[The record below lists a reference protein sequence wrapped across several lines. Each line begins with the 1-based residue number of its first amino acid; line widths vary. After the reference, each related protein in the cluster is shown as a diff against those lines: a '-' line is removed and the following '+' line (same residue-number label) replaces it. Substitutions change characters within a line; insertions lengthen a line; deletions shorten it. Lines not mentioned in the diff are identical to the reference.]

1 MKQVRFFLS
10 WVLLLFFLGS
20 CQQGKKAGS
29 RQGTRAVAVHFKPG
43 IVYDTVRCVKH
54 PGESYALA
62 LPSQYIAGK
71 RFPVLFLFDAQAR
84 GSLPVKRYQPLA
96 DSFGIILVASNNS
109 KNGLTAP
116 ERNRIIYHFMED
128 VEKRFSLDARR
139 IYTGGFSGG
148 ARIAAG
154 IGLTNTGVAG
164 TIGCA
169 AGFPQLRQVA
179 NKQLA
184 YAGIVG
190 NTDFNYIEIEQ
201 LARQLDAAGWRH
213 CLLVF
218 NGHHQWPPLKTMK
231 MAFYFLQTD
240 AMRRH
245 LIPVDSQ
252 ILQGLKS
259 IFDKERMKAR
269 RENNLLLQWQ
279 TDKTA
284 IAFLE
289 KLTDVSVYQ
298 KEEAVLQKNPLWQK
312 QQRRQA
318 ALLKEELQR
327 QQQLARALQ
336 TEPAAWWKKTLQE
349 LAQEKKAARL
359 PAKKQMIQRLF
370 NYLSLVGY
378 LYAEGSLKNRQWEEA
393 RKYLMIY
400 RFVDPGNPEVYFL
413 QARLFAMTGKPPDK
427 ILAALQT
434 AADKG
439 FYDVKTLN
447 ADPLFVGLYNN
458 SRFRKI
464 RQQIAKNP
472 LKEM

>member
-1 MKQVRFFLS
+1 MKQVRFLFLG
-10 WVLLLFFLGS
+10 VVLLFFLGS
-20 CQQGKKAGS
+20 CQQGKKSGS
-29 RQGTRAVAVHFKPG
+29 QQKARVIANYFKPG
-43 IVYDTVRCVKH
+43 IVYDTVKCVKH

-62 LPSQYIAGK
+62 LPSQYVSGK

-96 DSFGIILVASNNS
+96 DSLGIILVASNNS
-109 KNGLTAP
+109 KNGLAAP
-116 ERNRIIYHFMED
+116 QRNRIIYHFMED
-128 VEKRFSLDARR
+128 VEKRFALDARR

-169 AGFPQLRQVA
+169 AGFPQLRQIT

-184 YAGIVG
+184 YVSIVG

-201 LARQLDAAGWRH
+201 LARQLDAARWRH

-245 LIPVDSQ
+245 MISVNSR
-252 ILQGLKS
+252 ILQGLKKV
-259 IFDKERMKAR
+259 FDEERMNAR
-269 RENNLLLQWQ
+269 REDNLLLQGQ

-289 KLTDVSVYQ
+289 KLTDVSVYR
-298 KEEAVLQKNPLWQK
+298 KEEAALQKNPVWQK
-312 QQRRQA
+312 QQSRQA
-318 ALLKEELQR
+318 ALLKQEQQR

-336 TEPAAWWKKTLQE
+336 TEPAAWWKKTLQD
-349 LAQEKKAARL
+349 LAQEKKAARW
-359 PAKKQMIQRLF
+359 PARKLMVQRLF
-370 NYLSLVGY
+370 NYLSLMGY
-378 LYAEGSLKNRQWEEA
+378 LYADGSLKNRQWEEA

-400 RFVDPGNPEVYFL
+400 RFVDPDNPEVYFL
-413 QARLFAMTGKPPDK
+413 QARLFAMTGEPPAK

-439 FYDVKTLN
+439 FYDVKKLN
-447 ADPLFVGLYNN
+447 ADPLFVTLYNN
-458 SRFRKI
+458 PRFRKI
-464 RQQIAKNP
+464 RQQIKKNP

>member
-1 MKQVRFFLS
+1 MKQVHFLFFGV
-10 WVLLLFFLGS
+10 VLVFFLGS
-20 CQQGKKAGS
+20 CHQGKKAGNQQKA
-29 RQGTRAVAVHFKPG
+29 RVMANYFKPG
-43 IVYDTVRCVKH
+43 VVYDTVKCVRH
-54 PGESYALA
+54 PDESYALA
-62 LPSQYIAGK
+62 LPSQYDAGK

-84 GSLPVKRYQPLA
+84 GGLPVKRYQPLA

-128 VEKRFSLDARR
+128 VEKRFALDARR

-169 AGFPQLRQVA
+169 AGFPQLRQIT

-184 YAGIVG
+184 YVSIVG

-201 LARQLDAAGWRH
+201 LARQLDAARWRH

-240 AMRRH
+240 AMRRQ
-245 LIPVDSQ
+245 LIPVDTN
-252 ILQGLKS
+252 ILQRLKK
-259 IFDKERMKAR
+259 IFDKERMNAR
-269 RENNLLLQWQ
+269 REDNLLLQGQ

-289 KLTDVSVYQ
+289 KLTDVSVYR
-298 KEEAVLQKNPLWQK
+298 KEEAVLQKNPVWQK
-312 QQRRQA
+312 QQSRQA
-318 ALLKEELQR
+318 ALLKQEQQR

-336 TEPAAWWKKTLQE
+336 TEPAAWWKKTLQD
-349 LAQEKKAARL
+349 LAQEKKAARW
-359 PAKKQMIQRLF
+359 PARKLMVQRLF
-370 NYLSLVGY
+370 NYLSLMGY
-378 LYAEGSLKNRQWEEA
+378 LYTDGSLKNRQWEEA

-400 RFVDPGNPEVYFL
+400 RFVDPDNPEVYFL
-413 QARLFAMTGKPPDK
+413 QARLFAMTGEPPAK

-439 FYDVKTLN
+439 FYDVKKLN
-447 ADPLFVGLYNN
+447 TDPLFVTLYNN
-458 SRFRKI
+458 PRFRKI
-464 RQQIAKNP
+464 RQQIKKNP